1 MTAKET
7 KAILRFLLSVVAPN
21 EMTSDFNMDPK
32 ALAWLEKILA
42 EIANQGMWETEMQ
55 KYMAAPEN
63 MMPKQ
68 LQGIKH
74 FVFVL

>member
-1 MTAKET
+1 MM
-7 KAILRFLLSVVAPN
+7 I
-21 EMTSDFNMDPK
+21 SDFNMDPK

-55 KYMAAPEN
+55 KYMPAPEN

-68 LQGIKH
+68 LQAIKH
-74 FVFVL
+74 FDFVL